1 MCRCFQQ
8 RIALQQWT
16 YEWRPA
22 GEIVIYPRSFS
33 MFGEPVVTSD
43 VLGSPT
49 RSETTECRR
58 NGVKEVRR
66 VIADSIRLLMNH
78 LVLILDAENVNLEQ
92 STKNIF
98 DVIWMLAS
106 LPSYVSLYIL
116 WTLLLSLAYFTRSA
130 PPTYCQDQPVNSNY
144 DFWVS

>member
-1 MCRCFQQ
+1 
-8 RIALQQWT
+8 
-16 YEWRPA
+16 
-22 GEIVIYPRSFS
+22 

-78 LVLILDAENVNLEQ
+78 LSTNSLCGRREPRAIGGKHLRCHLDAR
-92 STKNIF
+92 I
-98 DVIWMLAS
+98 LAAS
-106 LPSYVSLYIL
+106 G
-116 WTLLLSLAYFTRSA
+116 
-130 PPTYCQDQPVNSNY
+130 
-144 DFWVS
+144 

>member
-49 RSETTECRR
+49 RNETTECRR

-66 VIADSIRLLMNH
+66 VIGDSIRLLMNH
-78 LVLILDAENVNLEQ
+78 LSTNSLCGIREPRAIGRKRLRCPLVDRILALVR
-92 STKNIF
+92 
-98 DVIWMLAS
+98 
-106 LPSYVSLYIL
+106 
-116 WTLLLSLAYFTRSA
+116 LSLHYLDSFAIPRLLHLHRRA
-130 PPTYCQDQPVNSNY
+130 VLHPRQAGQQQL
-144 DFWVS
+144 